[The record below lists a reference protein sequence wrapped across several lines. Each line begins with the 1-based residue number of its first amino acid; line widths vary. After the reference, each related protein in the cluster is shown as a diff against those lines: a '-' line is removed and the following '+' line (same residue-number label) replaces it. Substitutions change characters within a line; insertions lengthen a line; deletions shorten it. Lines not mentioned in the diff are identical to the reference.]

1 MRSAVTG
8 PFLPPLRT
16 RLDDFD
22 LTVASTAN
30 ALRDAWPELDDV
42 TFEVAQAPAEAVHGD
57 HIDRWKVF
65 HDERRIVFYRL
76 PIVRFIRVREGDEI
90 EERLIVESCVYRAVA
105 DLLGKDPWE
114 LSPGRY
120 RGL

>member
-114 LSPGRY
+114 LSPGRF